1 MNPSNKSIL
10 KYASMSASLMS
21 LYVIIIG
28 SFFHYAPTIF
38 GGPNKPDTV
47 FIPIAMLLL
56 FVFSATLSG
65 TIVLGR
71 PILWYI
77 DGKKKEA
84 VMLFSYTLSL
94 LFVAMAV
101 AFIVMVIFG

>member
-1 MNPSNKSIL
+1 MVPSNKPII
-10 KYASMSASLMS
+10 KYAFINASLMS
-21 LYVIIIG
+21 LYVIVIG
-28 SFFHYAPTIF
+28 SFFHFAPVIF
-38 GGPNKPDTV
+38 GGQNKPDTV

-71 PILWYI
+71 PILWYL

-94 LFVAMAV
+94 LFVAMSLV
-101 AFIVMVIFG
+101 FIVMALFR

>member
-1 MNPSNKSIL
+1 MNSSNKPIL
-10 KYASMSASLMS
+10 KYASISAALMT

-28 SFFHYAPTIF
+28 NFFHFAPVIF
-38 GGPNKPDTV
+38 GGQNKPDTV

-71 PILWYI
+71 PILWYL

-84 VMLFSYTLSL
+84 VMLFSYTLAL
-94 LFVAMAV
+94 LFVALSV